1 MTITFCGSFN
11 SWTHS
16 WSDRAFKT
24 PKSLFKIFLLI
35 TKQQVTF
42 CSSWVIQTIKCYLV
56 WVHLTAIW
64 HLYVIYSLASFLNI
78 KIIRK
83 TQLDRSHIRK
93 NTFKVNAVKLWVQQR
108 KKRPI
113 KMKHKTEKRGK
124 HIYSEISSVC
134 VPKDTSVKGRD
145 LLMAAINPAVRDKT
159 GHDAAATVVTSTTN
173 GKQVINYWIP

>member
-1 MTITFCGSFN
+1 MREIHVICHFREKYYLIFNVSRRAYSHCYCGTYCLRLIMITFCGFFN
-11 SWTHS
+11 SWTHI

-42 CSSWVIQTIKCYLV
+42 CSSWITQTIKCYLV
-56 WVHLTAIW
+56 WLPLIPIW

-93 NTFKVNAVKLWVQQR
+93 NTFKVNVVKLWVQQR
-108 KKRPI
+108 KK
-113 KMKHKTEKRGK
+113 
-124 HIYSEISSVC
+124 
-134 VPKDTSVKGRD
+134 KDS
-145 LLMAAINPAVRDKT
+145 
-159 GHDAAATVVTSTTN
+159 
-173 GKQVINYWIP
+173 